1 MNFNEYAGG
10 DKPVQNQD
18 QRYLVVCHLERAL
31 IGRSP
36 PQRDTG
42 KDIST
47 ESSILLRGSALGLKY
62 NFSLVETLSRMAE
75 RGDRVIIAGDINAN
89 DFLEFCNDSLHVMQ
103 VLGKKRGF
111 EIDVSSFEVM
121 RVSDVLEL
129 RDIDFV
135 FVEAGNLAHSAYND
149 AVRVLIS
156 QDKKGVFS
164 AQPSCEAI
172 NVILGIQGINDLSS
186 TLTAA
191 PSTP

>member
-1 MNFNEYAGG
+1 
-10 DKPVQNQD
+10 
-18 QRYLVVCHLERAL
+18 
-31 IGRSP
+31 
-36 PQRDTG
+36 
-42 KDIST
+42 
-47 ESSILLRGSALGLKY
+47 
-62 NFSLVETLSRMAE
+62 
-75 RGDRVIIAGDINAN
+75 
-89 DFLEFCNDSLHVMQ
+89 MQ

-135 FVEAGNLAHSAYND
+135 FVEAGNLGDRQYNG
-149 AVRVLIS
+149 AIWVLIS

>member
-10 DKPVQNQD
+10 NEPVNNED
-18 QRYLVVCHLERAL
+18 PRFLIVCDLEGAL

-36 PQRDTG
+36 TQRDMRLGIWPKEPTLFEG
-42 KDIST
+42 D
-47 ESSILLRGSALGLKY
+47 RLGLKY
-62 NFSLVETLSRMAE
+62 NFSLVETLSRIAE
-75 RGDRVIIAGDINAN
+75 RGDRVIIAVDTNLN
-89 DFLEFCNDSLHVMQ
+89 KSLELCKKSLSSMEG
-103 VLGKKRGF
+103 LGEAMGF

-135 FVEAGNLAHSAYND
+135 FVEAGNLADRQYNG
-149 AVRVLIS
+149 AIWVLIS
-156 QDKKGVFS
+156 QDKDGVFS
-164 AQPSCEAI
+164 AQSSCEAI
-172 NVILGIQGINDLSS
+172 NVILGIQVINDLSS